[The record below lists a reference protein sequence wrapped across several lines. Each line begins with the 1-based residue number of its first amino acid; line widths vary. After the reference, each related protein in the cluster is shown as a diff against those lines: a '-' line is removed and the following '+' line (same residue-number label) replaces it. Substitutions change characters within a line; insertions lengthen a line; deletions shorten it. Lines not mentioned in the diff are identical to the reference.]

1 MKYILRNVLSLFQR
15 ERTAAVCL
23 VCGFFISA
31 VALLFL
37 FGLYYQVAQKNLAN
51 VNGLQYMEMEIE
63 TPQKDLTWK
72 RVKKCFNRLDK
83 NTLKAVSDMTMKAA
97 VDSDPKDY
105 YGSFN
110 FDYTLDEKGDPA
122 YLDMANSLQNMGQLY
137 QGRWFTKEEFDHG
150 ERVAL
155 GLGYDYTDFGEQ
167 KEYTVR
173 YEDGS
178 KDKYLIDGK
187 SYRRIGSVLLW
198 TTPTI
203 PVTCLEDDAPVITL
217 AFGFKNL
224 SVTAKQYGNIKKV
237 FDEEFSG
244 ALKVPEMN
252 FKELDSNY
260 YLLMALLL
268 VSVGILTAVVLSL
281 LLTYVCQQ
289 QERIYA
295 ICRLCGMEKKK
306 SVAYFA
312 AECALL
318 SFVCFV
324 AAAIPYMYFAVPL
337 ITDVMGFFGEG
348 YTIVSLAALC
358 GSFLMGNVIVSII
371 IAAGRLA
378 KRGIL

>member
-23 VCGFFISA
+23 VCGFLISA

-51 VNGLQYMEMEIE
+51 VNGLQHMEMEME
-63 TPQKDLTWK
+63 TLQKDITWK
-72 RVKKCFNRLDK
+72 RVKRCFNRLDK
-83 NTLKAVSDMTMKAA
+83 DTLKAVSGIVMKAA
-97 VDSDPKDY
+97 VDGDLEDY

-110 FDYTLDEKGDPA
+110 FDYTLDEKGTPA
-122 YLDMANSLQNMGQLY
+122 YLDMTESLQSMGQLY
-137 QGRWFTKEEFDHG
+137 EGRWFTRDEFDHG

-155 GLGYDYTDFGEQ
+155 GLGYDYTDFAEQ

-187 SYRRIGSVLLW
+187 SYRRIGAALLW

-203 PVTCLEDDAPVITL
+203 PVTCLKDDAPVIAL
-217 AFGFKNL
+217 AFGFKNV
-224 SVTAKQYGNIKKV
+224 SVTAKQYGNIKEV

-244 ALKVPEMN
+244 ALKVPEKD

-260 YLLMALLL
+260 YLLMTLLL

-289 QERIYA
+289 QEGIYA
-295 ICRLCGMEKKK
+295 VCRLCGMEKKK

-312 AECALL
+312 TECALL

-324 AAAIPYMYFAVPL
+324 AAAIPYMYFAVPR
-337 ITDVMGFFGEG
+337 ITDVMAFFGEG
-348 YTIVSLAALC
+348 YTGVSLAALC
-358 GSFLMGNVIVSII
+358 GSFLMGNVIVSSI
-371 IAAGRLA
+371 IAAERLT
-378 KRGIL
+378 KRGIV